1 MDRRQLSLGI
11 TTAALVA
18 AAFFAVACKKEEAPA
33 PAPAT
38 ESAASSAAPAEAAAA
53 PAAAP
58 ASADLVNGGR
68 YLVTVMGCNDC
79 HTPFK
84 MGKNG
89 PEPDMT
95 RMLSGHPE
103 GIKLAPPPKLEGGW
117 LMAGSAT
124 NTAWAGPWG
133 VSYTANLTPDQ
144 NTGIGIW
151 TEDMFIKSMRQG
163 KHMGTSRT
171 ILPPMPWPWYA
182 KMRDEE
188 LKAIFAYLK
197 SIPPIRNHVPDPLP
211 PSGGPPPAAQ

>member
-1 MDRRQLSLGI
+1 MGRRQSRFVVAS
-11 TTAALVA
+11 AALVA
-18 AAFFAVACKKEEAPA
+18 AGLFAVGCRKQ
-33 PAPAT
+33 
-38 ESAASSAAPAEAAAA
+38 ESASPASTDSAP
-53 PAAAP
+53 PP
-58 ASADLVNGGR
+58 ASADAAPAGAPAAPSPDLVGGGR
-68 YLVTVMGCNDC
+68 YLVTIMGCNDC
-79 HTPFK
+79 HTPYK
-84 MGKNG
+84 MGKKG

-103 GIKLAPPPKLEGGW
+103 GMKLAPPPKLEGGW

-144 NTGIGIW
+144 NTGIGVW
-151 TEDMFIKSMRQG
+151 TEDMFIKSMRNG

-171 ILPPMPWPWYA
+171 VLPPMPWPWYA

-197 SIPPIRNHVPDPLP
+197 SIPPIQNHVPDPLP

>member
-1 MDRRQLSLGI
+1 MARTELRVVI
-11 TTAALVA
+11 TSAALVA
-18 AAFFAVACKKEEAPA
+18 AGFFAVACRKEEAAAPA
-33 PAPAT
+33 PAP
-38 ESAASSAAPAEAAAA
+38 ESA
-53 PAAAP
+53 PAAAAEAP
-58 ASADLVNGGR
+58 AGAPAAASADLVGGGR
-68 YLVTVMGCNDC
+68 YLVTIMACNDC

-84 MGKNG
+84 MGKTG

-103 GIKLAPPPKLEGGW
+103 GMKLGPPPKLEGGW
-117 LMAGSAT
+117 LMAGAAT

-151 TEDMFIKSMRQG
+151 TEDMFIKAMRSG
-163 KHMGTSRT
+163 KHMGTSRV

-182 KMRDEE
+182 KMRDDE

-197 SIPPIRNHVPDPLP
+197 SIPPIRNHVPDPTP
-211 PSGGPPPAAQ
+211 PS

>member
-1 MDRRQLSLGI
+1 MGRSQSRVVLAS
-11 TTAALVA
+11 AALVA
-18 AAFFAVACKKEEAPA
+18 AGFFAVACRKEEA
-33 PAPAT
+33 
-38 ESAASSAAPAEAAAA
+38 AAPASGDSAPASAAGT

-58 ASADLVNGGR
+58 ASPNVGGGG
-68 YLVTVMGCNDC
+68 YLVVVMGCNDC
-79 HTPFK
+79 HTPYK

-89 PEPDMT
+89 PEPDMS

-103 GIKLAPPPKLEGGW
+103 NLKMPPPPKVQEPWGMVG
-117 LMAGSAT
+117 AVT

-133 VSYTANLTPDQ
+133 ISYTSNITPDQ

-151 TEDMFIKSMRQG
+151 TEDMFIKAMRTG

-182 KMRDEE
+182 QMRDEE

-197 SIPPIRNHVPDPLP
+197 SIPPIRNRVPDPTP
-211 PSGGPPPAAQ
+211 PS

>member
-1 MDRRQLSLGI
+1 MRRYRALAFASA
-11 TTAALVA
+11 AALLVA
-18 AAFFAVACKKEEAPA
+18 LAACRREEAPA
-33 PAPAT
+33 TAQT
-38 ESAASSAAPAEAAAA
+38 EAAPAGGTPSAQSASSA

-58 ASADLVNGGR
+58 ADLVGGGR
-68 YLVTVMGCNDC
+68 YLVTIMACNDC
-79 HTPFK
+79 HTPYK

-89 PEPDMT
+89 PEPDMS

-103 GIKLAPPPKLEGGW
+103 GLKMPPPPKLEMPWGMVG
-117 LMAGSAT
+117 AAT

-151 TEDMFIKSMRQG
+151 TEDMFIRAMRAG

-171 ILPPMPWPWYA
+171 ILPPMPWPWYG

-197 SIPPIRNHVPDPLP
+197 SIPPIHNRVPDPE
-211 PSGGPPPAAQ
+211 PPPAAP

>member
-1 MDRRQLSLGI
+1 MGPRNAHVVFAI
-11 TTAALVA
+11 AALVSAGLSA
-18 AAFFAVACKKEEAPA
+18 ACRKEESSAPA
-33 PAPAT
+33 QA
-38 ESAASSAAPAEAAAA
+38 EQSSAAATEAT
-53 PAAAP
+53 
-58 ASADLVNGGR
+58 SDLVGGGR
-68 YLVTVMGCNDC
+68 YLVTIMACNDC
-79 HTPFK
+79 HTPYK

-89 PEPDMT
+89 PEPDMS

-103 GIKLAPPPKLEGGW
+103 GLKMPPPPKVQEPWGMVG
-117 LMAGSAT
+117 AAT

-133 VSYTANLTPDQ
+133 MSYTANLTPDQ

-151 TEDMFIKSMRQG
+151 TEDMFIRAMRTG

-197 SIPPIRNHVPDPLP
+197 SIPPIHNRVPDPK
-211 PSGGPPPAAQ
+211 PPAAPVSR

>member
-1 MDRRQLSLGI
+1 MRRNRLPEFAIAASLL
-11 TTAALVA
+11 AVLVA
-18 AAFFAVACKKEEAPA
+18 CRKEEAPA
-33 PAPAT
+33 VAQP
-38 ESAASSAAPAEAAAA
+38 SGSA
-53 PAAAP
+53 PAAAQAASGAP
-58 ASADLVNGGR
+58 ASADLVGGGR
-68 YLVTVMGCNDC
+68 YLVTILGCNDC
-79 HTPFK
+79 HTPYK

-103 GIKLAPPPKLEGGW
+103 NLKMPPPPKLEMPWG
-117 LMAGSAT
+117 MVGSAT

-133 VSYTANLTPDQ
+133 ISYTSNLTPDQ

-151 TEDMFIKSMRQG
+151 TEDMFIRAMRTG

-171 ILPPMPWPWYA
+171 VLPPMPWPWYG

-197 SIPPIRNHVPDPLP
+197 SIPPIHNRVPDPTP
-211 PSGGPPPAAQ
+211 PTGPAAQ

>member
-1 MDRRQLSLGI
+1 MRRNRALESALA
-11 TTAALVA
+11 AALLAVL
-18 AAFFAVACKKEEAPA
+18 VACRKEEAPA
-33 PAPAT
+33 AAPPAESAPAT
-38 ESAASSAAPAEAAAA
+38 SASAQPAAPQ
-53 PAAAP
+53 PAAAEP
-58 ASADLVNGGR
+58 ASADLVGGGR

-79 HTPFK
+79 HTPYK

-103 GIKLAPPPKLEGGW
+103 GLKMPPPPKLEMPW
-117 LMAGSAT
+117 AMAGSAT

-151 TEDMFIKSMRQG
+151 TEDMFIRSMRQG

-171 ILPPMPWPWYA
+171 ILPPMPWPWYG
-182 KMRDEE
+182 KLRDQE
-188 LKAIFAYLK
+188 LKAMFAYLK
-197 SIPPIRNHVPDPLP
+197 SIPPIHNRVPDPTP
-211 PSGGPPPAAQ
+211 PTGAPK

>member
-1 MDRRQLSLGI
+1 MSRNRVSVSLA
-11 TTAALVA
+11 TAAAFAALVS
-18 AAFFAVACKKEEAPA
+18 CRQQEAPA
-33 PAPAT
+33 ASQP
-38 ESAASSAAPAEAAAA
+38 ESAPGAASAQAA
-53 PAAAP
+53 PAAP
-58 ASADLVNGGR
+58 PGSPDLVGGGR

-103 GIKLAPPPKLEGGW
+103 GMKMPSPPKLEMPWG
-117 LMAGSAT
+117 MAGSAT

-133 VSYTANLTPDQ
+133 ISYTSNLTPDQ

-151 TEDMFIKSMRQG
+151 TEDMFIRAMRSG

-171 ILPPMPWPWYA
+171 ILPPMPWPWYG
-182 KMRDEE
+182 KMRDED
-188 LKAIFAYLK
+188 LKAMFAYLK
-197 SIPPIRNHVPDPLP
+197 SIPPIHNRVPDPE
-211 PSGGPPPAAQ
+211 PPAR

>member
-1 MDRRQLSLGI
+1 MRRNGVREFAI
-11 TTAALVA
+11 AAALLAVLVSCRKEETPVA
-18 AAFFAVACKKEEAPA
+18 AQP
-33 PAPAT
+33 
-38 ESAASSAAPAEAAAA
+38 SGSAAPAAAAA
-53 PAAAP
+53 ALSASGAP
-58 ASADLVNGGR
+58 ASADLVGGGR

-79 HTPFK
+79 HTPYK

-103 GIKLAPPPKLEGGW
+103 NLKMPPPPKLEMPWGMVG
-117 LMAGSAT
+117 AAT

-151 TEDMFIKSMRQG
+151 TEDMFIRSMRQG
-163 KHMGTSRT
+163 KHMGSSRT
-171 ILPPMPWPWYA
+171 VLPPMPWPWYG
-182 KMRDEE
+182 KLRDQE

-197 SIPPIRNHVPDPLP
+197 SIPPIHNRVPDATP
-211 PSGGPPPAAQ
+211 PTAAPR

>member
-1 MDRRQLSLGI
+1 MHRNRVLEIFGMAAVVVAL
-11 TTAALVA
+11 TACRKEAAPVA
-18 AAFFAVACKKEEAPA
+18 SQPGASPGGTATQMASAPAAPA
-33 PAPAT
+33 PADP
-38 ESAASSAAPAEAAAA
+38 
-53 PAAAP
+53 
-58 ASADLVNGGR
+58 VGGGR

-103 GIKLAPPPKLEGGW
+103 GMKMPPPPRVEMPW
-117 LMAGSAT
+117 LMVGSAT

-133 VSYTANLTPDQ
+133 VVYTANLTPDQ

-151 TEDMFIKSMRQG
+151 TEDMFIRAMRSG

-171 ILPPMPWPWYA
+171 ILPPMPWPWYG
-182 KMRDEE
+182 KMRDED
-188 LKAIFAYLK
+188 LKAVFAYLK
-197 SIPPIRNHVPDPLP
+197 SIPPIRNRVPDPEP
-211 PSGGPPPAAQ
+211 TSGPPQ